1 MRSVLL
7 ALALLPGAAAM
18 GKYVPD
24 FCTETPGGHLIKIF
38 DLDDVCAGGVANEA
52 FKEPCDDDT
61 TYLLKCYD
69 YCIDEAVPPSDRPG
83 AAYKWADIGFN
94 SPSDG
99 QGSVCGHSEV
109 PCWCATGCPELLGGD
124 QGLIAGPCD
133 ADEPAPPLDV
143 GDGDADSRA
152 P

>member
-18 GKYVPD
+18 GKYVPEA
-24 FCTETPGGHLIKIF
+24 CTETPGGHVIKIF
-38 DLDDVCAGGVANEA
+38 DLDDVCAGGVANEV
-52 FKEPCDDDT
+52 FREPCDDDT

-109 PCWCATGCPELLGGD
+109 PCYCATACPETFGGS

-133 ADEPAPPLDV
+133 ADEPLDT
-143 GDGDADSRA
+143 GSGDADSRA

>member
-1 MRSVLL
+1 MRALLL

-18 GKYVPD
+18 GKYVPEA
-24 FCTETPGGHLIKIF
+24 CTETPGGYLIKIF
-38 DLDDVCAGGVANEA
+38 DLDDVCGGTSGATEA
-52 FKEPCDDDT
+52 FSEPCDDDT
-61 TYLLKCYD
+61 AYLLKCYD
-69 YCIDEAVPPSDRPG
+69 YCKTWQGPDPDTDRPPE
-83 AAYKWADIGFN
+83 YTWADIGFN

-109 PCWCATGCPELLGGD
+109 PCFCATACPETFGGS

-133 ADEPAPPLDV
+133 ADEPLDT
-143 GDGDADSRA
+143 GSGDADSRA

>member
-1 MRSVLL
+1 MRALLL
-7 ALALLPGAAAM
+7 ALALLPGATAM
-18 GKYVPD
+18 GKYVPES
-24 FCTETPGGHLIKIF
+24 CTETPGGHLIKIF
-38 DLDDVCAGGVANEA
+38 DLDDVCTGGVTNEA
-52 FKEPCDDDT
+52 FSEPCDDDT
-61 TYLLKCYD
+61 AYLLKCYD

-109 PCWCATGCPELLGGD
+109 PCFCATACPETFGGS

-133 ADEPAPPLDV
+133 ADEPLDT
-143 GDGDADSRA
+143 GSGDADSRA